1 MINEAFTEIEDF
13 SYYNWIYFNEDNLNE
28 NNNKNN
34 IFIND
39 NNYYFEIE
47 DKKNEKNIKKGE
59 NLFYY
64 LL

>member
-1 MINEAFTEIEDF
+1 MIKEAFTEIEDF